1 MEEEVLDFISAI
13 KKKYPLE
20 IEDTFSN
27 GLCYWFAKI
36 LEIRFGGDIY
46 FDPYHVHFAII
57 IDNNMYDITGKIEP
71 HTSDWF
77 NWEDYKLCN
86 DTTAIEKSCIIKA
99 NNYFV

>member
-1 MEEEVLDFISAI
+1 MEEEVLDFISTI
-13 KKKYPLE
+13 KEKYPLE

-36 LEIRFGGDIY
+36 LQIRFGGDIY

-57 IDNNMYDITGKIEP
+57 IDNNMYDITGKIERC
-71 HTSDWF
+71 TSDWF
-77 NWEDYKLCN
+77 NWEDYKLYN

-99 NNYFV
+99 NNRSV